1 LHWKTAKNNFTA
13 CGKEVFS
20 LRDDAMSEMEEDQ
33 ILENAD
39 EELHDLEEK
48 PKSFLVLVAV
58 ILGAL
63 SLILSLICI
72 VQDNQGSGTIN
83 EIGATTQIDG
93 SVGADDI
100 RTRLDDLATK
110 VANLETSTSGFNA
123 DISSG
128 LGDEVAKLKAEVAA
142 LRANST
148 SVRNPTSQTPSTPPA
163 ATPQTPSTTPVTPK
177 PGTATIPP
185 NGIVHTIQRGETLSG
200 LSKKYGVPLEK
211 INAANTG
218 LDPNRIQIGQKI
230 VIPGKN

>member
-1 LHWKTAKNNFTA
+1 MRRKTAKNNFTA
-13 CGKEVFS
+13 CGKEAFS

-33 ILENAD
+33 ILENAE
-39 EELHDLEEK
+39 EELQDLEEK

-63 SLILSLICI
+63 SLILSLISI
-72 VQDNQGSGTIN
+72 VQNRQGLGSSN
-83 EIGATTQIDG
+83 EIGETTQIDG

-100 RTRLDDLATK
+100 RTRLDDLAAK

-142 LRANST
+142 LRAKST
-148 SVRNPTSQTPSTPPA
+148 SVRNHPSPTPSTPPA
-163 ATPQTPSTTPVTPK
+163 TVPRTPSTTPVTSK
-177 PGTATIPP
+177 PGTPTIPP
-185 NGIVHTIQRGETLSG
+185 NGIVHTIQGGETLSG
-200 LSKKYGVPLEK
+200 LARKYGVPLGK

-218 LDPNRIQIGQKI
+218 LDPKNIQIGQKI

>member
-1 LHWKTAKNNFTA
+1 MRRETAKNDFAA
-13 CGKEVFS
+13 CGKEAFS
-20 LRDDAMSEMEEDQ
+20 LRNDAMSEMEEDQ
-33 ILENAD
+33 ILENAE
-39 EELHDLEEK
+39 EELQDLEEK

-63 SLILSLICI
+63 SMILSLISI
-72 VQDNQGSGTIN
+72 VQDRQEEGSSN
-83 EIGATTQIDG
+83 EIGETTQIDG

-100 RTRLDDLATK
+100 RTRLDDLAAK

-123 DISSG
+123 DVSSG

-142 LRANST
+142 LRAKST
-148 SVRNPTSQTPSTPPA
+148 SVRNPSSPTPPA
-163 ATPQTPSTTPVTPK
+163 TVPRTPSTTPATSKTGTPS
-177 PGTATIPP
+177 IPP

-200 LSKKYGVPLEK
+200 LANKYGVPLGK

-218 LDPNRIQIGQKI
+218 LDPKNIQIGQKI